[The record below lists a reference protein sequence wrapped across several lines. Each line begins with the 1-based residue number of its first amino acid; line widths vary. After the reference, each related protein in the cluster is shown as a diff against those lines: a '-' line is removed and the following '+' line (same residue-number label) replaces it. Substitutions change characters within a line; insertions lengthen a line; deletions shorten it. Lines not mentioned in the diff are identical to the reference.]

1 MARQNKQ
8 GLDYF
13 PLNVFMDDKIELL
26 EAEHGLSGF
35 AIYIKLLQKIYSEG
49 YFYYLGQ
56 DELLLTS
63 KRINVDINLINAVVN
78 SCIRRNLFNNVLF
91 EKYKIL
97 TSSGIQ
103 KRFIEATL
111 RRKEIEIIRQYWLD
125 VDYDSDRVRI
135 IDVDINEE
143 NVDINKQSKVKKSK
157 EKKKESNNDLQK
169 PEDVTQ
175 KSWDDWMLIKKGKG
189 QIMTASALDKFIA
202 LAKDFGFTTQALIDY
217 CIVKSWASAT
227 KKYLEND
234 GYKPVKT
241 DQEDEF
247 EFAPADQR

>member
-1 MARQNKQ
+1 MSNK
-8 GLDYF
+8 
-13 PLNVFMDDKIELL
+13 KI
-26 EAEHGLSGF
+26 
-35 AIYIKLLQKIYSEG
+35 
-49 YFYYLGQ
+49 
-56 DELLLTS
+56 
-63 KRINVDINLINAVVN
+63 
-78 SCIRRNLFNNVLF
+78 
-91 EKYKIL
+91 
-97 TSSGIQ
+97 
-103 KRFIEATL
+103 
-111 RRKEIEIIRQYWLD
+111 
-125 VDYDSDRVRI
+125 
-135 IDVDINEE
+135 
-143 NVDINKQSKVKKSK
+143 K

-202 LAKDFGFTTQALIDY
+202 LAKDFGFTTQSLIDY

-234 GYKPVKT
+234 GYKPVET